1 MWSGLHFRV
10 WRLTWRVETISSN
23 RRHLVKKHKTKFS
36 STFKKDKTLIEIPSY
51 LNVFDV
57 DILHFNKFLMHRF
70 IWDFCTLCSV
80 TIFILKMKSVSQ
92 KNELRVFW
100 REAVQMELFSL
111 TFAIFT
117 FFHVVRDF
125 KMVRNYFNLLL
136 NYRSMCF
143 QWECR
148 FDFDVMCAEFLVQ
161 ANTPHQLMWI
171 SSYMPNAT
179 RDHKSDCR
187 LAYMRAEKIR
197 CRVMCTQTGTARAML
212 NMCKPI
218 YHYCD
223 LSFRSKFVI

>member
-1 MWSGLHFRV
+1 MVSILECGDRRGV
-10 WRLTWRVETISSN
+10 RGSVIRREWRQSVQIDDISSKN
-23 RRHLVKKHKTKFS
+23 TKLSFLQRSRKTKHWS
-36 STFKKDKTLIEIPSY
+36 KY
-51 LNVFDV
+51 
-57 DILHFNKFLMHRF
+57 
-70 IWDFCTLCSV
+70 FCTLCSV
-80 TIFILKMKSVSQ
+80 TIPNLEMKSVSQ